1 MGRDRGLKT
10 TYRNKTVMKKLETRP
25 TLVQRKMKWTG
36 LPREY
41 SSRLPAPL
49 FPRPAGWAWNALLF
63 MLSASF
69 FLSWASFSEA
79 YTRTERANFERSIIP
94 YRSRLNPD
102 FPKIKRQETKY
113 IIVHT
118 SESGLQGTL
127 RTVSAGKRTHDLGST
142 AGGHAHYVIARNGCT
157 YHTLNKDLRADHAG
171 KSMWNGETDISSV
184 SIGIEL
190 VGYHYTP
197 ITQEQYRSL
206 GILTEILKNQ
216 YRLKDFDVLTHSQV
230 AYGNPNRWVRDNHR
244 GRKRCASNFDRAKAS
259 LGPTW
264 PHDPDVRAGRLTA
277 DPMLAAIFY
286 EGPKTVAAAK
296 RENAN
301 IISLT
306 NTAWLIAGEDYNSP
320 TTLYKLPTGRIVPGD
335 KIEAVIGWN
344 RVPPRTEVLLNQE
357 QDLGGREAARQTPI
371 KTITESATAWSYAGR
386 RYNGKTTFYF
396 LPNGLIKA
404 GPTISDW
411 DDLPKLTRLI
421 IGYRGPYPIS
431 QSRSARGIAG
441 VKFKDQNTV
450 YFSPPKTLL
459 PGNEVADFN
468 NLPPGTLVFLPD

>member
-1 MGRDRGLKT
+1 MR
-10 TYRNKTVMKKLETRP
+10 KLGIRP
-25 TLVQRKMKWTG
+25 NIVQREMTWTG
-36 LPREY
+36 LPGGY
-41 SSRLPAPL
+41 SNRLPAVL
-49 FPRPAGWAWNALLF
+49 FPYPGVWAWKVLVSV
-63 MLSASF
+63 LSAAF
-69 FLSWASFSEA
+69 FLLGASFSEA
-79 YTRTERANFERSIIP
+79 YSRAEGAKFQRSIIQ

-127 RTVSAGKRTHDLGST
+127 RTVSAGKRTHDLGRT
-142 AGGHAHYVIARNGCT
+142 AGGHAHYVIARNGHT
-157 YHTLNKDLRADHAG
+157 YQTLNQDLRADHAG
-171 KSMWNGETDISSV
+171 KSMWNGETDISNV

-190 VGYHYTP
+190 VGYHDTS
-197 ITQEQYRSL
+197 ITKEQYRSV
-206 GILTEILKNQ
+206 GILIDILKNL
-216 YRLKDFDVLTHSQV
+216 YRLKDRDVLTHSQV
-230 AYGNPNRWVRDNHR
+230 AYGHPNRWIRDNHR
-244 GRKRCASNFDRAKAS
+244 GRKRCASNFDRAKAA

-264 PHDPDVRAGRLTA
+264 PYDPDVRAGRLTA

-286 EGPKTVAAAK
+286 DRRKVAAAAK
-296 RENAN
+296 REDAN

-320 TTLYKLPTGRIVPGD
+320 TTHYKLPNGRIVPGD
-335 KIEAVIGWN
+335 KIETVIGWN

-357 QDLGGREAARQTPI
+357 QILGDREAAIQTPI

-386 RYNGKTTFYF
+386 RYNSKTTFYF

-404 GPTISDW
+404 GPAISDW

-431 QSRSARGIAG
+431 QNRTARRIAG
-441 VKFKDQNTV
+441 ATFKDQNTV

-459 PGNEVADFN
+459 PGNQVTDFT
-468 NLPPGTLVFLPD
+468 NLPPGTLVFLPY

>member
-1 MGRDRGLKT
+1 
-10 TYRNKTVMKKLETRP
+10 
-25 TLVQRKMKWTG
+25 
-36 LPREY
+36 
-41 SSRLPAPL
+41 
-49 FPRPAGWAWNALLF
+49 
-63 MLSASF
+63 MLSAAF
-69 FLSWASFSEA
+69 FLLGASFSEA
-79 YTRTERANFERSIIP
+79 YTRTEGAKFQRSIIP

-127 RTVSAGKRTHDLGST
+127 RTVSTGKRTHDFGFT
-142 AGGHAHYVIARNGCT
+142 AGGHTHYVIDRKGHT
-157 YHTLNKDLRADHAG
+157 YHILDTDLRADHAG
-171 KSMWNGETDISSV
+171 KSMWNGETDISSL

-197 ITQEQYRSL
+197 ITKEQYRSL
-206 GILTEILKNQ
+206 GNLTYILKNQ
-216 YRLKDFDVLTHSQV
+216 YRLKDRDVLTHSQV

-244 GRKRCASNFDRAKAS
+244 GRKRCASNFERGKAG

-264 PHDPDVRAGRLTA
+264 PYDPDVRAGRLTA

-286 EGPKTVAAAK
+286 EGRKVAAAAK
-296 RENAN
+296 REDAN

-320 TTLYKLPTGRIVPGD
+320 TTHYKLPNGRIVPGD
-335 KIEAVIGWN
+335 KIETVIGWN
-344 RVPPRTEVLLNQE
+344 RVPPHTEVLLNQE
-357 QDLGGREAARQTPI
+357 QILGGREPAIQTPI

-386 RYNGKTTFYF
+386 RYKSETTFYF
-396 LPNGLIKA
+396 LPNGQIKA
-404 GPTISDW
+404 GPAISDW

-431 QSRSARGIAG
+431 QNRTVHRIAG
-441 VKFKDQNTV
+441 ANFKDQNTI

-459 PGNEVADFN
+459 PGNEVADFT
-468 NLPPGTLVFLPD
+468 NLPPGTLVFLPH